1 MPPAYELAPLFS
13 EKNRL
18 GLGNQHARPLWTRC
32 TADAV
37 RAGVSGGARACVLNR
52 KYLRCWVRADVRSPI
67 LLFRCIHWRF
77 TGFRVFFKALSISN
91 PLFRSRCFFKLPSS
105 GLWPSVVG
113 HVFDLSLAYVLG
125 QLPDTSVSD
134 SFDASASDSPKLF
147 ILAAPLLAQ
156 VHLVSIF
163 ATHEDMFCAY
173 QEWILIDSTEV
184 DLRWTQA

>member
-1 MPPAYELAPLFS
+1 MYAHRFFCSGAF
-13 EKNRL
+13 
-18 GLGNQHARPLWTRC
+18 T
-32 TADAV
+32 
-37 RAGVSGGARACVLNR
+37 GV
-52 KYLRCWVRADVRSPI
+52 LRVFESFLR
-67 LLFRCIHWRF
+67 LFRYQTRF
-77 TGFRVFFKALSISN
+77 FGRDAFL
-91 PLFRSRCFFKLPSS
+91 KLPSS